1 MAIANTTMTNRGP
14 DRKAT
19 VQQIIQFMENYDNP
33 VWTASSIADELDV
46 SRPTVQDRLEEVE
59 KDPRV
64 KTMQVG
70 NTKSYYLS
78 DEDSRSI
85 EEQHKD
91 SIIEEYTDKFVGL
104 LTEPWTAVH
113 PNDGPAEAGDKVQI
127 HVKGVPEHWGSF
139 MTRAWENRREEL
151 TTEET
156 SADQTEA
163 LITGELYAKPTVPIE
178 HTDYPDDYDLELNIG
193 GEYQKVDGRSRPILI
208 VPGVKNYL
216 VKPCNDA
223 VFLKDVSVDWISPKG
238 DGQEVETYRV
248 THDDVRELLKKRG
261 QKEALENYPDES
273 EVADVE
279 DPVKDSISKPRKRS
293 DENSEENDE

>member
-1 MAIANTTMTNRGP
+1 MAIANNTMTNRGP
-14 DRKAT
+14 DKKAT
-19 VQQIIQFMENYDNP
+19 AQQIIHIMENYRRP
-33 VWTASSIADELDV
+33 VWTASSIGDELGV
-46 SRPTVQDRLEEVE
+46 SRPTIQDRLEEVE

-78 DEDSRSI
+78 DEGPRSI
-85 EEQHKD
+85 EEQRKH

-127 HVKGVPEHWGSF
+127 HVKGVAGNWGTF
-139 MTRAWENRREEL
+139 MTRTWEKRRKEL
-151 TTEET
+151 TPEET
-156 SADQTEA
+156 SADETDA
-163 LITGELYAKPTVPIE
+163 LITGELYSKPTTPIE

-193 GEYQKVDGRSRPILI
+193 GEYKQVEGRSRPILI

-238 DGQEVETYRV
+238 EGQEVETY
-248 THDDVRELLKKRG
+248 HIANDDVSDLLEKRG
-261 QKEALENYPDES
+261 QEKALESYRDET

-279 DPVKDSISKPRKRS
+279 DPVKDSIPKPRKRS
-293 DENSEENDE
+293 DSDTEGSDE